1 MPVTPGPRKYATLL
15 NDDTTKPLIIE
26 MLGELMRLQKRAI
39 DDKNAK
45 ARRRLVMGF
54 REVARGVRARKVKL
68 VVSPIPDHWTNLTFL
83 LTSFAAGNGKQS

>member
-1 MPVTPGPRKYATLL
+1 M
-15 NDDTTKPLIIE
+15 NDDTAKPLIIE

-68 VVSPIPDHWTNLTFL
+68 VVS
-83 LTSFAAGNGKQS
+83 SFSDKRGKMERIIN

>member
-1 MPVTPGPRKYATLL
+1 MTPGPRKYATLL
-15 NDDTTKPLIIE
+15 DDDTVKPLIIE

-68 VVSPIPDHWTNLTFL
+68 VVSAL
-83 LTSFAAGNGKQS
+83 

>member
-1 MPVTPGPRKYATLL
+1 M
-15 NDDTTKPLIIE
+15 NDDTVKPLIIE

-68 VVSPIPDHWTNLTFL
+68 VVSDFL
-83 LTSFAAGNGKQS
+83 NNVTEVNASSN

>member
-1 MPVTPGPRKYATLL
+1 
-15 NDDTTKPLIIE
+15 
-26 MLGELMRLQKRAI
+26 MRLQKRAI

-68 VVSPIPDHWTNLTFL
+68 VVSTCVYVLTYS
-83 LTSFAAGNGKQS
+83 TKHV